1 MNRVFVQVKL
11 GEENVKHTQV
21 QVFCGFAP
29 GTLSCLMEASLHL
42 KSCYFY
48 IPLLFYRLRCLGAYW
63 VALTEIILYSVLGY
77 ILQLCA
83 QPMRTMIVNLSSSPG
98 RQSLCSLNSPKGTIL
113 SLCYQAI
120 RA

>member
-1 MNRVFVQVKL
+1 MSEVSLDEQVFVQVKL

-29 GTLSCLMEASLHL
+29 GTLSCLIEASLHL

-48 IPLLFYRLRCLGAYW
+48 IPLLFYRLGCLGTYW
-63 VALTEIILYSVLGY
+63 VALTENILYSVLGY

-83 QPMRTMIVNLSSSPG
+83 QPM
-98 RQSLCSLNSPKGTIL
+98 
-113 SLCYQAI
+113 
-120 RA
+120 